1 MNGHVK
7 KIVMKNESTSQCT
20 NCSELWSRIDKLTD
34 EKEKIAKKNTYFAI
48 LIGIW
53 ATLSLV
59 ELCITLIK

>member
-1 MNGHVK
+1 MK
-7 KIVMKNESTSQCT
+7 KENTSQCT

-48 LIGIW
+48 LTGIW

-59 ELCITLIK
+59 QLCITLIK